1 MSAKA
6 KNYKGGITI
15 SMESFKSGFVA
26 VVGRPNVGK
35 STLINR
41 IIKHKVS
48 IVSDKAQTTRNRI
61 LCIHTDDEC
70 QIVFLDTPGIHK
82 PKHKLGEF
90 MDEAAYQSLRDI
102 DAVLFLISGNE
113 KKGPGDL
120 FVLDKLKDVGVPVF
134 LIINKVDLMT
144 KEEILHKITEYA
156 ELYPFAQVIPISAL
170 KGDNVDAVVDELRKI
185 LPEGPKYFPDDM
197 ITDQPERLICAEMI
211 REKALLHLRDEV
223 PHGIGVEMM
232 AMNKENDNFME
243 IHATIYC
250 ERDAHKGII
259 IGKHGAMLQTIGSEA
274 REDIEK
280 LLGLHV
286 NLKLWVKVRPDW
298 RNRASDLRT
307 LGYDAK

>member
-1 MSAKA
+1 
-6 KNYKGGITI
+6 
-15 SMESFKSGFVA
+15 MESFKSGFVA

-35 STLINR
+35 STLINH

-102 DAVLFLISGNE
+102 DAV
-113 KKGPGDL
+113 
-120 FVLDKLKDVGVPVF
+120 FVLEKLKDVGVPVF
-134 LIINKVDLMT
+134 LIINKIDVMS
-144 KEEILHKITEYA
+144 KEEILKKITEYA

-197 ITDQPERLICAEMI
+197 ITDQPERLLVAEI
-211 REKALLHLRDEV
+211 VREKLFRCTRDEV
-223 PHGIGVEMM
+223 PHAIAAYVEEMTQRGK
-232 AMNKENDNFME
+232 NKVY
-243 IHATIYC
+243 IRVTVYV
-250 ERDAHKGII
+250 ERDSQKRIV
-259 IGKHGAMLQTIGSEA
+259 IGKNGAVLKEVGNLA
-274 REDIEK
+274 RQEIEN
-280 LLGLHV
+280 LLGSSVYLDI
-286 NLKLWVKVRPDW
+286 WVKVKRDW
-298 RNRASDLRT
+298 RNKSGALSE
-307 LGYDAK
+307 LGYKNE

>member
-1 MSAKA
+1 
-6 KNYKGGITI
+6 
-15 SMESFKSGFVA
+15 MESFKSGFVA

-35 STLINR
+35 STLINH

-61 LCIHTDDEC
+61 LCIHTDDAC

-120 FVLDKLKDVGVPVF
+120 FVLEKLKDVGVPVF
-134 LIINKVDLMT
+134 LIINKIDVMS
-144 KEEILHKITEYA
+144 KEEILKKITEYA

-197 ITDQPERLICAEMI
+197 ITDQPERLLVAEI
-211 REKALLHLRDEV
+211 VREKLFRCTRDEV
-223 PHGIGVEMM
+223 PHAIAAYVEEMTQRGK
-232 AMNKENDNFME
+232 NKVY
-243 IHATIYC
+243 IRVTVYV
-250 ERDAHKGII
+250 ERDSQKRIV
-259 IGKHGAMLQTIGSEA
+259 IGKNGAVLKEVGNLA
-274 REDIEK
+274 RQEIEN
-280 LLGLHV
+280 LLGSSVYLDI
-286 NLKLWVKVRPDW
+286 WVKVKRDW
-298 RNRASDLRT
+298 RNKSGALSE
-307 LGYDAK
+307 LGYKNE

>member
-197 ITDQPERLICAEMI
+197 ITDQPERLLVAEI
-211 REKALLHLRDEV
+211 VREKLFRCTRDEV
-223 PHGIGVEMM
+223 PHAIAVYVEEMKDRGH
-232 AMNKENDNFME
+232 NKVY
-243 IHATIYC
+243 IRVTVYV
-250 ERDAHKGII
+250 ERDSQKRIV
-259 IGKHGAMLQTIGSEA
+259 IGDRKS
-274 REDIEK
+274 
-280 LLGLHV
+280 V
-286 NLKLWVKVRPDW
+286 V
-298 RNRASDLRT
+298 
-307 LGYDAK
+307 